1 MFFPQ
6 RLRPYF
12 VFRKPRK
19 QRSTSKTKQIEDFRL
34 GYPRFSA
41 LISAHNSFQICRSFR
56 QLRTRLL
63 LIKQLKLSD
72 LEEQLIKL
80 DNEEQRGS
88 ILASNRQDN
97 NLSRKQV
104 IVDIDQAL
112 ADYDQLIERNH
123 QILALDPAEDR
134 DVSSIRNW
142 LNANG
147 CMARDEVK
155 YLDHTSDLT
164 SVVASHD
171 ATMLTFEA
179 WLERTL
185 LRLWKGLRHRSMF
198 DVSRDP
204 TVHISSNSAFRIAT
218 RTLTGSVIVSLL
230 LIPIFICNTVQRT
243 KVRLGVVAV
252 AAILFVAILCGLTRA
267 KPIELFVAGATYTT
281 VLVVFVSGVTFD

>member
-1 MFFPQ
+1 MLFSH
-6 RLRPYF
+6 LRPYL
-12 VFRKPRK
+12 VFGKPR
-19 QRSTSKTKQIEDFRL
+19 QQSSTSTTKQIEDFRP

-41 LISAHNSFQICRSFR
+41 LLSAHNSFHIFRSFR

-72 LEEQLIKL
+72 LEEQLEKL
-80 DNEEQRGS
+80 DNDEQRGLFLS
-88 ILASNRQDN
+88 SNRRDN

-104 IVDIDQAL
+104 IVDIDRAL

-123 QILALDPAEDR
+123 RILALDPVENR
-134 DVSSIRNW
+134 NVSSIRNW

-155 YLDHTSDLT
+155 YLDHMNDLT

-171 ATMLTFEA
+171 AIMLTFEA

-204 TVHISSNSAFRIAT
+204 TVHIPSNSAFRIAT
-218 RTLTGSVIVSLL
+218 KALTASLIVSLL
-230 LIPIFICNTVQRT
+230 LIPIFICNMVQRT
-243 KVRLGVVAV
+243 KVRLVVVAV
-252 AAILFVAILCGLTRA
+252 AAVLFVAILCGLTRA

-281 VLVVFVSGVTFD
+281 VLVVFVSGANFD